1 MKAGLRFEDP
11 AEEAAFFGEIA
22 RSYRVFAGV
31 ALILGAAIFYMFHL
45 WDPIIDPVHAEA
57 AYRIRVY
64 FVCPAVLLTAVALLI
79 PRSERF
85 YEPIATFGTIVGG
98 VGMSVICGTLDRGI
112 DQGAAGIL
120 LVMLFVFSLVP
131 LRIPY
136 FATFCAAIGGSFWAA
151 HFFSGSYSPG
161 MPLVNFLLVGTGI
174 FLGMISAVWRERSAR
189 KQFHTLKQLNQSHL
203 RIEELLHSML
213 PRSIVDRIQSGE
225 TMIADEHGEVSIVF
239 SDLVG
244 FTDLSRR
251 VGATELITILNRLF
265 SSFDAAA
272 DRHGMHK
279 IKTIGDA
286 YMAVGG
292 ITADHP
298 FEDHCERAAEFAFA
312 MQRAV
317 STISAEL
324 DVQLSIRV
332 GLHIGPVV
340 AGVIGK
346 SRPAFDCWGEAVNLA
361 SRLESSASPGG
372 VQISESAYQRLRT
385 RYPIEVHR
393 EIDLKGIGLTTVY
406 LLLPPVPASAQAA
419 PSH

>member
-1 MKAGLRFEDP
+1 LRFEDP

-45 WDPIIDPVHAEA
+45 WDPIIDPVNADA

-64 FVCPAVLLTAVALLI
+64 VVCPAVLLTAVALLI
-79 PRSERF
+79 PNSERL
-85 YEPIATFGTIVGG
+85 YEPIATVGTIIGG

-112 DQGAAGIL
+112 DHGSAGIL
-120 LVMLFVFSLVP
+120 LVMLFVFSLIP
-131 LRIPY
+131 LRIAY
-136 FATFCAAIGGSFWAA
+136 FAIFCAAIGGSFWAA
-151 HFFSGSYSPG
+151 HIISGNYSPG
-161 MPLVNFLLVGTGI
+161 MPFVNLLLVGTGI
-174 FLGMISAVWRERSAR
+174 FLGIVSAVWRERSAR

-251 VGATELITILNRLF
+251 VSATELITILNRLF

-317 STISAEL
+317 AKISAEL
-324 DVQLSIRV
+324 DVHLNIRV

-361 SRLESSASPGG
+361 SRLESSAAPGG
-372 VQISESAYQRLRT
+372 VQISESAYQRLRNL
-385 RYPIEVHR
+385 YPTEVLR
-393 EIDLKGIGLTTVY
+393 QVELKGIGLTTAY
-406 LLLPPVPASAQAA
+406 LLLPRVDAPAQPVL
-419 PSH
+419 SH